1 MIDFDV
7 LNWNQRLDQISCER
21 QLLNANIW
29 TKEYCIWLHL
39 IIGDYSQNHLEEN
52 GIPIC
57 NAIISFYDS
66 VRRAS
71 SKKYQGNTFADKCI
85 EYDKWNNIFDEFKLE
100 HFSLQW
106 ISVNRFRKHENCI
119 TFLLLDAHQTLVFS
133 WIASVKTKTD
143 VCYCFCCCC

>member
-1 MIDFDV
+1 MNTQKTHNTQTFRSIQIMQHICSSIVDARPPFLTRQISSSNKHVILFGKNAMIDFDV

-29 TKEYCIWLHL
+29 TEEYCIWLHL

-85 EYDKWNNIFDEFKLE
+85 EYDK
-100 HFSLQW
+100 
-106 ISVNRFRKHENCI
+106 
-119 TFLLLDAHQTLVFS
+119 
-133 WIASVKTKTD
+133 
-143 VCYCFCCCC
+143 